1 MKWIFKSFFVIVFC
15 LFVIILCRQAPK
27 SNAEM
32 LNELLTVNKDATILV
47 TDSGLGGLSIAAD
60 LAHRLP
66 QSGVFRKA
74 RIVFFSALFK
84 EKSGYNSLK
93 NEADKVRIFDIVL
106 KAMEKKYNPD
116 LLLIGCNTLSVV
128 YNQTSF
134 AEKPNFP
141 VVGIVEKGVDM
152 IAQQFDKTPDAI
164 ALLFATRTTIGSN
177 AHKNKLVERGFS
189 AEQIIGQACHKL
201 AGAINRGYDSEETVG
216 LVWGFVDEALS
227 KLPKPAPSI
236 FVSLNCTDY
245 GYSIDQ
251 FKDVFAEKGYP
262 EVPFIDPNPH
272 MVDFMFESRYLNRFP
287 KTQVEIEVISKTVF
301 TEEMIHSVGALLK
314 KISLETA
321 EALKNYHYVPDLFNP
336 KIKGTDF
343 THEDPIPTPGRAA
356 DKRVS

>member
-1 MKWIFKSFFVIVFC
+1 MKQIFKSFFVILFC
-15 LFVIILCRQAPK
+15 LFVIILCQQAPK

-32 LNELLTVNKDATILV
+32 LNELLTANEEATIIV

-106 KAMEKKYNPD
+106 KTIEKKYKPD

-134 AEKPNFP
+134 AEKPIFP

-152 IAQQFDKTPDAI
+152 IAQQFDRTPDAI

-177 AHKNKLVERGFS
+177 AHKNKLIEQGYS

-216 LVWGFVDEALS
+216 LIWGCVDEALRKLS
-227 KLPKPAPSI
+227 KPDPSI

-245 GYSIDQ
+245 GYSIEQ
-251 FKDVFAEKGYP
+251 FRDIFAERDYP
-262 EVPFIDPNPH
+262 DVTIIDPNPH
-272 MVDFMFESRYLNRFP
+272 MVDFMFESRYLHRFP
-287 KTQVEIEVISKTVF
+287 QTQVEIEVISKTVF
-301 TEEMIHSVGALLK
+301 TEEMIHSVGVLLR

-321 EALKNYHYVPDLFNP
+321 EALKNYQYVPELFDP
-336 KIKGTDF
+336 KIEGIDF
-343 THEDPIPTPGRAA
+343 TDEDLSPIS
-356 DKRVS
+356 K

>member
-1 MKWIFKSFFVIVFC
+1 MIVFC
-15 LFVIILCRQAPK
+15 LFVIICCKQAPK

-32 LNELLTVNKDATILV
+32 LNELLTAKEEVTILV

-66 QSGVFRKA
+66 QSGIFRKA

-106 KAMEKKYNPD
+106 KAMEKKYHPD

-128 YNQTSF
+128 YKQTSF
-134 AEKPNFP
+134 AEKPIFP
-141 VVGIVEKGVDM
+141 VVGIVGKGVDM

-164 ALLFATRTTIGSN
+164 AILFATRTTIGSN
-177 AHKNKLVERGFS
+177 AHKNKLIELGYS

-216 LVWGFVDEALS
+216 LIRGCVEEALS
-227 KLPKPAPSI
+227 KLPKPDPSI

-245 GYSIDQ
+245 GYSIQQ
-251 FKDVFAEKGYP
+251 FKDIFAEIGYP
-262 EVPFIDPNPH
+262 DVPFIDPNPH
-272 MVDFMFESRYLNRFP
+272 MVDFMFESPYLHRFP

-301 TEEMIHSVGALLK
+301 TEEMIHSVGLLLR
-314 KISLETA
+314 KISKETA
-321 EALKNYHYVPDLFNP
+321 EALKNYQYIPDLFDP
-336 KIKGTDF
+336 RIEGTDF
-343 THEDPIPTPGRAA
+343 THEDLYPTSR
-356 DKRVS
+356 